1 MTKALLLLIV
11 LTGAVSAQQPA
22 AQPVAQLSAVTYT
35 VCSARTELFAEWRP
49 FVVGQAT

>member
-1 MTKALLLLIV
+1 MRIALLLLIV
-11 LTGAVSAQQPA
+11 LTGAVSAQ
-22 AQPVAQLSAVTYT
+22 QPVAQLSAVTYT